1 MKDTDIMI
9 FGKHKG
15 KMLGEIPADY
25 MLWLYDEMKEKKG
38 PFAKELTEYLKEN
51 IEYYKQQIDAKTD

>member
-1 MKDTDIMI
+1 
-9 FGKHKG
+9 
-15 KMLGEIPADY
+15 
-25 MLWLYDEMKEKKG
+25 MKEKKG